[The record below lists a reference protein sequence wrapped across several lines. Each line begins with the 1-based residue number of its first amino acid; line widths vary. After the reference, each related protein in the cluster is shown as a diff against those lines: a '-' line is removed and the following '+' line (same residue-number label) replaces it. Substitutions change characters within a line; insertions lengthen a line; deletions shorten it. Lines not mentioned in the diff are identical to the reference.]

1 MRKLMICSFAFAAAV
16 AAYLWLLPRTAAVV
30 CAVALLLLGVFLR
43 FRKALWAK
51 RCRIAA
57 LAMAVGLLW
66 SFAYECL
73 FLEPAKRYCGEQ
85 VTVTAEVCGYPEKTD
100 YGCCVQTKLDG
111 NTMRLYLDA
120 DGLTLKPGDVLT
132 LEAEVVDAAEV
143 SEAFPAEG
151 ISLLAFQKS
160 EAQVQASD
168 TVPLKHLPIRFAK
181 LLQTHIR
188 RLFPDDT
195 EGFVLALLTGDK
207 SELSYSLTTQLS
219 TTGLSHVMAVSG
231 LHVSLLVGFIM
242 TLLRRKRAAA
252 FVAIGAMLFF
262 AAMLGFTPS
271 VTRAVVMNIVLL
283 LAPILGRENDSP
295 TALGLALMPALF
307 FNPWALASLSLQLSY
322 LAVAGILLFAG
333 KITNWQQRHF
343 FIRETGH
350 ITRLLG
356 CLLRWVQKTVAVTL
370 GATALTMPLV
380 LLRFQSASLIAP
392 IANLL
397 ILWMISSVFFL
408 TVPTLLLGM
417 IAPIGTALAGLL
429 SWLIRLIVRLIG
441 LLASVPFAAIYTEN
455 SYFAA
460 WILAVYAMLGLFLL
474 CKRSRKTWLL
484 VASVVSTLLCA
495 LIFTVFDQPSG
506 SFTMFDVGQGQC
518 LLLRSGDFTVM
529 IDCGGDSGDE
539 NGEQVAQSLL
549 SSGQTQLDALILTHY
564 DTDHTCGIEQL
575 FDRIEVTCLFLPDIS
590 DDSDRREAI
599 VRLAENAG
607 TTVCYVTQDT
617 ALSSD
622 GASVQIIPPMGDG
635 DDNDGLCVMMSLGS
649 CDILVTGDMDI
660 EAEYHLVAEYDL
672 PDLDILVAGHHGS
685 KYATSAVLLRNTTPE
700 IVLISV
706 GENTYGHPT
715 AETLERIAASAATVY
730 RTDLCGD
737 ITITR

>member
-1 MRKLMICSFAFAAAV
+1 MRKLMICSFSFAAAV

-30 CAVALLLLGVFLR
+30 CAAALLLAGIFLR
-43 FRKALWAK
+43 FRKPLWEK

-57 LAMAVGLLW
+57 FATAVGLLW
-66 SFAYECL
+66 CFAYELL
-73 FLEPAKRYCGEQ
+73 FIKPTKHYCGEN

-100 YGCCVQTKLDG
+100 YGCCVSAKLDG

-120 DGLTLKPGDVLT
+120 DGLTLKPGDVIT
-132 LEAEVVDAAEV
+132 LEAEVIDAAEV

-151 ISLLAFQKS
+151 IFLLALQKS
-160 EAQVQASD
+160 EVEVQASD
-168 TVPLKHLPIRFAK
+168 AVPLKYLPIRFTK
-181 LLQTHIR
+181 LLQAHIR

-207 SELSYSLTTQLS
+207 SDLSYSLTTRLS

-231 LHVSLLVGFIM
+231 LHVSLLVGLIM
-242 TLLRRKRAAA
+242 TILRRKRAAA
-252 FVAIGAMLFF
+252 FVSIGVMLFF
-262 AAMLGFTPS
+262 AAMLGFSPS

-283 LAPILGRENDSP
+283 LAPIFGKENDSP
-295 TALGLALMPALF
+295 TSLGLALMPALF

-322 LAVAGILLFAG
+322 LAVAGILLFAERL
-333 KITNWQQRHF
+333 TNWQQRHF
-343 FIRETGH
+343 SVRETGH
-350 ITRLLG
+350 FTRLLG
-356 CLLRWVQKTVAVTL
+356 RLLRRGQESLAVTL
-370 GATALTMPLV
+370 GATVLTVPLA
-380 LLRFQSASLIAP
+380 LLRFQSTSLIAP
-392 IANLL
+392 ISNLAV
-397 ILWMISSVFFL
+397 LWMISGVFFL
-408 TVPTLLLGM
+408 SFPTLLLGM
-417 IAPIGTALAGLL
+417 ITPIGTALAWLL

-441 LLASVPFAAIYTEN
+441 LLACVPFAAIYTEN
-455 SYFAA
+455 TYFTA
-460 WILAVYAMLGLFLL
+460 WLLAVYAMLGLFLL
-474 CKRSRKTWLL
+474 CKRSRRVWLL
-484 VASVVSTLLCA
+484 VVSVVSTLLCA
-495 LIFTVFDQPSG
+495 LIFTILDRPSG

-518 LLLRSGDFTVM
+518 LLLQSGDFTVM

-575 FDRIEVTCLFLPDIS
+575 FDRIEVSCLFLPDIS
-590 DDSDRREAI
+590 EGSDRREAI

-617 ALSSD
+617 AISSD
-622 GASVQIIPPMGDG
+622 GASVQILPPMGDG
-635 DDNDGLCVMMSLGS
+635 DDNDGLCVLMSLGS

-660 EAEYHLVAEYDL
+660 EAEYRLVAEYDL

-715 AETLERIAASAATVY
+715 AETLGRIAASAATVY
-730 RTDLCGD
+730 RTDLCGN